1 MYNFRFYANEE
12 ISARVSG
19 TAGYRGFSG
28 TDTDGIRAV
37 QRLCKGRA
45 VSETAVDMSAI
56 SALNRAEG
64 VFY

>member
-1 MYNFRFYANEE
+1 MYNFRLYADGE
-12 ISARVSG
+12 ISARVSEI
-19 TAGYRGFSG
+19 AGYRGFSG

>member
-1 MYNFRFYANEE
+1 MYNFRLYANGE
-12 ISARVSG
+12 ISARVLG

-28 TDTDGIRAV
+28 TDTDGIRSV
-37 QRLCKGRA
+37 QRLCKCRT

>member
-1 MYNFRFYANEE
+1 MYNFRLYADGE
-12 ISARVSG
+12 ISARVSEI
-19 TAGYRGFSG
+19 AGYRGFSG
-28 TDTDGIRAV
+28 ADTDGIRAV
-37 QRLCKGRA
+37 QRLCKCRT

>member
-12 ISARVSG
+12 MSARVSEM
-19 TAGYRGFSG
+19 AGYRGFSG
-28 TDTDGIRAV
+28 IDTDGIRAV